1 VHTLNQR
8 KIINDPVYGF
18 IKIPNTLIF
27 ELIQH
32 PYLQRLRR
40 IKQLGLTNYVYPG
53 ANHTRFEHILGAMHL
68 MSNALETLKSK
79 GHNLSEEEQTGALAA
94 ILLHDCGHGPFSH
107 TLEHSIQGDVSHEE
121 LSLLYM
127 QKLNKQYTGKLQT
140 AIDIFTDK
148 HHKKFLHSLVSG
160 QLDTDRL
167 DYLRRD
173 SFYSGVSEG
182 VIGSDRI
189 IKMLDVRNSEIVI
202 EEKGIYSIE
211 KFLIAR
217 RIMYWQVYLHKTVV
231 AAEQMLV
238 KALLRA
244 REIFRERE
252 LPASPALSFFLRKD
266 ITKTSLNREDSRG
279 KTPADWFTEIDDND
293 IICALKQW
301 AHDKDTVLSI
311 LSQRIIDRNLFKVE
325 IQTTPFEP
333 QKIETLRKETAKK
346 YKLSKKETTYFVFSD
361 TISNKA
367 YSIKKSASINILQK
381 SGKIKDIADASDISN
396 IKTLSETVEKYF
408 ICYPKL

>member
-1 VHTLNQR
+1 MCKANQR

-18 IKIPNTLIF
+18 IKIPHKALFKI
-27 ELIQH
+27 IQH

-53 ANHTRFEHILGAMHL
+53 ANHSRFEHVLGAMHL
-68 MSNALETLKSK
+68 MSTALENIKNK
-79 GHNLSEEEQTGALAA
+79 GHTISKEDMTGALTA
-94 ILLHDCGHGPFSH
+94 ILMHDCGHGPFSH
-107 TLEHSIQGDVSHEE
+107 TLESSLLKNVSHEK
-121 LSLLYM
+121 LSLHYM
-127 QKLNKQYTGKLQT
+127 KNINREFSGELQNG
-140 AIDIFTDK
+140 IDIFQNK
-148 HHKKFLHSLVSG
+148 HPKKFLHSLVSG

-189 IKMLDVRNSEIVI
+189 IKMLDVKDDDIVV

-238 KALLRA
+238 KTIKRA
-244 REIFRERE
+244 KEIIQSRD
-252 LPASPALSFFLRKD
+252 LPASPALKFFLKENVNID
-266 ITKTSLNREDSRG
+266 NYDKQDKEG
-279 KTPADWFTEIDDND
+279 KTPYERFAEIDDND
-293 IICALKQW
+293 IFCALKQW
-301 AHDKDTVLSI
+301 AYDSDKVLSE
-311 LSQRIIDRNLFKVE
+311 LSRRIIQRQLFK
-325 IQTTPFEP
+325 IDIRNSPFDPEYI
-333 QKIETLRKETAKK
+333 KDMKKKAARK
-346 YKLSKKETTYFVFSD
+346 YKLSKAETDYFVFSD

-367 YSIKKSASINILQK
+367 YSSKKSASIKILLK
-381 SGKIKDIADASDISN
+381 NGRIKDIADASDISN

-408 ICYPKL
+408 ICRPEL